1 MLGKLRWFE
10 PAFNRADVGYIFWFG
25 GGVIF
30 EGFDCL
36 MALAAGSRPCLL
48 KKGTRAWGRGGFV
61 GKIAALSS
69 GPNFPQ

>member
-10 PAFNRADVGYIFWFG
+10 SAFNRADVGQIGRFD

-36 MALAAGSRPCLL
+36 MALAAGSCPCLL
-48 KKGTRAWGRGGFV
+48 KKGTRAWGRAGFV
-61 GKIAALSS
+61 GKIATLSS
-69 GPNFPQ
+69 DPNFPQ